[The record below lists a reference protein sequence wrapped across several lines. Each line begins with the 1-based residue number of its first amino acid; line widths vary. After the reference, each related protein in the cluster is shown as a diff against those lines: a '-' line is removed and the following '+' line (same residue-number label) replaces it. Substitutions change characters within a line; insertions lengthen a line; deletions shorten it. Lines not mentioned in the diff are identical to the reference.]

1 MQLARWGVVAIALV
15 ATALSGE
22 GRITAGSSQIVRLRL
37 VVDTTP
43 VVLSER
49 EGEMARIDI
58 RGEQVL
64 GVIPA
69 IDTCATNGPCL
80 AIVQITLDPA
90 TGEETLQDLWHV
102 ELKVGQTVR
111 FDGAVVPVEIKLVGI
126 SAAGAQPP
134 VPNGP
139 CQKCCVIC
147 DGITTAPVRWKP
159 PVETAVVQTAVPAN
173 RRTTQPACRRSG
185 PHRGGGRQHPVLRRT
200 TRACRPIDVSVR
212 RMHQGDRSHAGLR
225 AEPSL
230 CQARREH
237 IGLNQEEVTKIQLDQ
252 DRHVRFLQR
261 DELRNMDLARGFLF
275 LGRDQVGLAAG
286 NDASR
291 YVPNRNPEPMSRAIL
306 KPEEDSHWAR
316 SAESGHRLT
325 GRTAT
330 VKESG
335 SLPGDPCG
343 GLVAWICHEC
353 EPDEDSE
360 QENPS

>member
-147 DGITTAPVRWKP
+147 DGITTCACA
-159 PVETAVVQTAVPAN
+159 VETACGNCCCPEC
-173 RRTTQPACRRSG
+173 QPAE
-185 PHRGGGRQHPVLRRT
+185 P
-200 TRACRPIDVSVR
+200 
-212 RMHQGDRSHAGLR
+212 
-225 AEPSL
+225 PSL
-230 CQARREH
+230 SCVGPPPA
-237 IGLNQEEVTKIQLDQ
+237 TTPLDTPQ
-252 DRHVRFLQR
+252 D
-261 DELRNMDLARGFLF
+261 A
-275 LGRDQVGLAAG
+275 
-286 NDASR
+286 
-291 YVPNRNPEPMSRAIL
+291 
-306 KPEEDSHWAR
+306 
-316 SAESGHRLT
+316 
-325 GRTAT
+325 GRTAMGQPDAQELRHRRPRVPT
-330 VKESG
+330 LRG
-335 SLPGDPCG
+335 APPAH
-343 GLVAWICHEC
+343 LV
-353 EPDEDSE
+353 D
-360 QENPS
+360 